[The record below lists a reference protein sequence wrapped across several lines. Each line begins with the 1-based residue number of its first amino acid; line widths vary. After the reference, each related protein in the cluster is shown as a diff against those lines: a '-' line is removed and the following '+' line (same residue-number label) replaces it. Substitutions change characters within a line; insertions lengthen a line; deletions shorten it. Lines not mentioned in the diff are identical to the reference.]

1 MSVHLTIPS
10 SHKLNRKKIYYFLIR
25 QTNIFYLF
33 ITFIN
38 KIYFKKTTS
47 CLYYCV
53 ISTSSSYTPF

>member
-33 ITFIN
+33 IAFIN
-38 KIYFKKTTS
+38 KIYFKTIP
-47 CLYYCV
+47 CLYHCV